1 MGQIDAAAGTGAGT
15 PVLADM
21 HFHLEFLD
29 DPETF
34 LQEAAAGGIGML
46 AVSCEVDG
54 FLRTR
59 RALEATRTPFAVAAL
74 GAHPWRVAAGDVT
87 DEQLERFEELAP
99 SAAAFGEVGLDF
111 ADKHTPAGSHERQL
125 AVFERVCVAAD
136 ASARAAQV
144 RKPLSIHAVRAA
156 DEVLD
161 VLEKTGCLESC
172 ACIFHWFSGSNPQLL
187 RAREAGC
194 WFSINPRG
202 IATRRGREYA
212 KLVPAD
218 RMLLESDCPEEADGR
233 FRAAQLSELLEQDL
247 RAVEQAVGHPVAAQV
262 LDNSL
267 GLLGCLGQQAVSRR

>member
-1 MGQIDAAAGTGAGT
+1 MGQSDTTTGAET
-15 PVLADM
+15 PALVDM

-29 DPETF
+29 EPEAF
-34 LQEAAAGGIGML
+34 LQEAAAGGVGML
-46 AVSCEVDG
+46 AVSCDVDG
-54 FLRTR
+54 YLKTR
-59 RALEATRTPFAVAAL
+59 RALDTVRTPCAVAAL
-74 GAHPWRVAAGDVT
+74 GAHPWRVASGDIT

-111 ADKHTPAGSHERQL
+111 ADKHTPAESHGRQL
-125 AVFERVCVAAD
+125 VVFERVCAAAD

-144 RKPLSIHAVRAA
+144 KKPLSIHAVRAA
-156 DEVLD
+156 NEVLD

-172 ACIFHWFSGSNPQLL
+172 TCIFHWFSGSNPQLL

-212 KLVPAD
+212 KLVPAE
-218 RMLLESDCPEEADGR
+218 RMLLESDYPEESDR
-233 FRAAQLSELLEQDL
+233 HFRAEQLSELLRQDV
-247 RAVEQAVGHPVAAQV
+247 RAVEQAVGHLVAAQV

-267 GLLGCLGQQAVSRR
+267 ELLGCLKQQAKSRR

>member
-1 MGQIDAAAGTGAGT
+1 MGQVDATAELGVPAL
-15 PVLADM
+15 VDM

-29 DPETF
+29 DPEAF
-34 LQEAAAGGIGML
+34 VREAAVEGIGML
-46 AVSCEVDG
+46 AVSCDVDG
-54 FLRTR
+54 YLKTL
-59 RALEATRTPFAVAAL
+59 RALDAMRTPFAAAAL
-74 GAHPWRVAAGDVT
+74 GAHPWKAAAGDVT

-111 ADKHTPAGSHERQL
+111 ADRHTPAGSHGRQL
-125 AVFERVCVAAD
+125 AAFERICVAAD

-194 WFSINPRG
+194 WFSINPKG
-202 IATRRGREYA
+202 IATGRGREYA

-218 RMLLESDCPEEADGR
+218 RMLLESDCPEQDEGR
-233 FRAAQLSELLEQDL
+233 FRAAQLAGLLAKDVCD
-247 RAVEQAVGHPVAAQV
+247 VEQAVGRPVAAQV
-262 LDNSL
+262 LGNSL
-267 GLLGCLGQQAVSRR
+267 ELLGSCHQQPRNRR

>member
-99 SAAAFGEVGLDF
+99 SAAAFGEMGLDF
-111 ADKHTPAGSHERQL
+111 ANKHTPAGSHERQL
-125 AVFERVCVAAD
+125 AVFGARGAGQKAAFD
-136 ASARAAQV
+136 PCGARGRRGA
-144 RKPLSIHAVRAA
+144 R
-156 DEVLD
+156 
-161 VLEKTGCLESC
+161 
-172 ACIFHWFSGSNPQLL
+172 
-187 RAREAGC
+187 RAR
-194 WFSINPRG
+194 
-202 IATRRGREYA
+202 
-212 KLVPAD
+212 
-218 RMLLESDCPEEADGR
+218 
-233 FRAAQLSELLEQDL
+233 
-247 RAVEQAVGHPVAAQV
+247 
-262 LDNSL
+262 
-267 GLLGCLGQQAVSRR
+267 